1 MSDYISRE
9 ALKEAFDN
17 ADADVCESFP
27 DGYCDWGFGRQT
39 IRDVIASVPTADVEP
54 VRHGRW
60 KPLFESEITG
70 WNPAFA
76 GCDPI
81 GAYVCSCCNSE
92 ATYTCDDEFDLS
104 NYCPNCGAK
113 MCLED
118 EDAERWFGD
127 EG

>member
-1 MSDYISRE
+1 MKGITYCGACADYDIKKHCCKRGAKLESNPQD
-9 ALKEAFDN
+9 KFFD
-17 ADADVCESFP
+17 DCP
-27 DGYCDWGFGRQT
+27 L
-39 IRDVIASVPTADVEP
+39 PDVEP

-113 MCLED
+113 MDLE
-118 EDAERWFGD
+118 EDTCEMRFMPPV
-127 EG
+127 